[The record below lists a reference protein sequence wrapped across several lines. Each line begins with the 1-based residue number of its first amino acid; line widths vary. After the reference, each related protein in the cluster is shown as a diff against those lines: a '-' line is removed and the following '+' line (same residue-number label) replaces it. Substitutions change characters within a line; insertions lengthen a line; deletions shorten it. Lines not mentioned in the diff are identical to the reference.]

1 MMEKQ
6 PLFIVD
12 NKGYDVHVLKLTRKF
27 SVLDTD
33 KSGRTLDGQMYREP
47 LGTFYNYTLT
57 VSPRVGKES
66 EMDALWEAISQ
77 PASSHVCVFPY
88 GQKMLTQKMYIT
100 TGEQALVRRAD
111 GKNHWGELT
120 INFIAMGPKVRA

>member
-1 MMEKQ
+1 MDKN
-6 PLFIVD
+6 PLFIMD
-12 NKGYDVHVLKLTRKF
+12 QKAYDVHVMKLTRKF

-57 VSPRVGKES
+57 VCSRVGKEA

-88 GQKMLTQKMYIT
+88 GQKTLTQKMYIT
-100 TGEQALVRRAD
+100 TGEQSLIRRAD
-111 GKNHWGELT
+111 GKNHWGELSV
-120 INFIAMGPKVRA
+120 NFIAMEPKVRV